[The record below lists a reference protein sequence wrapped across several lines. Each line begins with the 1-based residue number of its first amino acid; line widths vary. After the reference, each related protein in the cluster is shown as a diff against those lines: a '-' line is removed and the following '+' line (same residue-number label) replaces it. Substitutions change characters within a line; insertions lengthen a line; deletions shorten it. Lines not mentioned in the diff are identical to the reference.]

1 MSVGAYIAFVYA
13 FTCVYV
19 NEHVCPCMWIPE
31 SVSGALLN
39 CSAPFL
45 VCYLRQFLNGIWS
58 LKVPKLAG
66 QNSAPPHAGT
76 ITLQGLVCM
85 TAGC

>member
-1 MSVGAYIAFVYA
+1 M
-13 FTCVYV
+13 

-39 CSAPFL
+39 CSAPFFF

-66 QNSAPPHAGT
+66 QNSAKDPPNSPPHAGT
-76 ITLQGLVCM
+76 ITLLGLVCVA
-85 TAGC
+85 AGC

>member
-1 MSVGAYIAFVYA
+1 MHVDTGVSV
-13 FTCVYV
+13 
-19 NEHVCPCMWIPE
+19 
-31 SVSGALLN
+31 GALLN

-66 QNSAPPHAGT
+66 QNSAKDPPNSPPHAGT
-76 ITLQGLVCM
+76 ITLPGLY
-85 TAGC
+85 GCWVLSKQFTK